1 MNGQNQQQPQQ
12 IDPTTR
18 FAVTL
23 QAQEWNMVL
32 ACMAKATYEMAA
44 PLIQGISQ
52 QLHSQAPGSGDAATA
67 ANGLDTGHPIPMSPS

>member
-1 MNGQNQQQPQQ
+1 MNGQNQNQP

-18 FAVTL
+18 FTVTL
-23 QAQEWNMVL
+23 QAQEWNAAL

-52 QLHSQAPGSGDAATA
+52 QLQSQAGSSDTA
-67 ANGLDTGHPIPMSPS
+67 NANGLDTGQPLHTPSN

>member
-1 MNGQNQQQPQQ
+1 MNGQQPQQQ

-18 FAVTL
+18 FSVTL

-52 QLHSQAPGSGDAATA
+52 QLHSQAPGSGSAALE
-67 ANGLDTGHPIPMSPS
+67 ANGLDTGHPLPMPS

>member
-1 MNGQNQQQPQQ
+1 MNGQQQQV
-12 IDPTTR
+12 DPTTR

-52 QLHSQAPGSGDAATA
+52 QLHEQAPP
-67 ANGLDTGHPIPMSPS
+67 ANGMDTGHPLPMSPN